1 LMVEH
6 GLQKGVPPIL
16 DLKREKN
23 LQQFLIAAAAQ
34 KQVSSA
40 HDTSEGG
47 LAVALA
53 ECCFKSSKG
62 LGAAVDGLELIRYDG
77 LRDDA
82 LYFGE
87 SQSRVIVSTNAGKKE
102 SLIKLAMQYDLS
114 ILPLGKV
121 SGKQLVMDRLQISV
135 EQMKQV
141 FDSAIPNIMDA

>member
-1 LMVEH
+1 MIEH
-6 GLQKGVPPIL
+6 GLQKGVPPVL
-16 DLKREKN
+16 DLKKEKN
-23 LQQFLIAAAAQ
+23 LQQFLVAAAAQ

-53 ECCFKSSKG
+53 ECCFKSTKG
-62 LGAAVDGLELIRYDG
+62 LGALVDGLELIRCEG

-121 SGKQLVMDRLQISV
+121 SGEQLVMDKLQISV
-135 EQMKQV
+135 EKMKQV
-141 FDSAIPNIMDA
+141 FESAIPSLMNE